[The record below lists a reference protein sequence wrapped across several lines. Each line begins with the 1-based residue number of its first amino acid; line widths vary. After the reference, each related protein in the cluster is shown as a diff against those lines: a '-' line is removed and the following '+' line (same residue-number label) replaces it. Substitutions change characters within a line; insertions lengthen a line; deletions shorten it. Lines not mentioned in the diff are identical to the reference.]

1 MKLRSPVGSDVELR
15 TRRRMNWIRPKTKF
29 NFFSRT
35 MLNIHHHT
43 NLVFFFSVVGR
54 MCSLPRSRF
63 LDVTQRERC
72 VTSKNRLLGRLS
84 HVKIDVCSEDD
95 LQTARTCWMIQAHIQ
110 TNRLTVPDVVE
121 LFMNFNSL
129 SLVHLVKS
137 STFGLGLTGEQCY
150 FPFTSQNHPGGN

>member
-1 MKLRSPVGSDVELR
+1 MCYERFQLLRKSQQV
-15 TRRRMNWIRPKTKF
+15 I
-29 NFFSRT
+29 
-35 MLNIHHHT
+35 T
-43 NLVFFFSVVGR
+43 NLKMMKQQRVKNKHKSDKENLTLVIYHL
-54 MCSLPRSRF
+54 CSLPRSRF

-137 STFGLGLTGEQCY
+137 STFGLGLTGKQCY